1 MLLERVVKGREV
13 QLGGKCRGHLGF
25 VTRSPSHR
33 FADRWS
39 EWKLAVS
46 GGCLFLQPEGN
57 VMRQKQQDRSW
68 GDVRRSFMLER
79 RGQVEPCG
87 VCSSNYASQV

>member
-1 MLLERVVKGREV
+1 MMVLERVVKGREV

-25 VTRSPSHR
+25 VTWSPSHW

-46 GGCLFLQPEGN
+46 GGCLFL
-57 VMRQKQQDRSW
+57 
-68 GDVRRSFMLER
+68 
-79 RGQVEPCG
+79 
-87 VCSSNYASQV
+87 